1 MNEFKHNGSK
11 SFNTYCFE
19 IIPVK
24 AFTFDLRGLYIL
36 HIVRVTMPLITQWS
50 SLEGSIFKKK
60 IWLYLHVL
68 NKELCIKI

>member
-36 HIVRVTMPLITQWS
+36 HIVRVTMTRCNDRAYR
-50 SLEGSIFKKK
+50 G
-60 IWLYLHVL
+60 LHFFL
-68 NKELCIKI
+68 GYIYMF

>member
-36 HIVRVTMPLITQWS
+36 HIVRVTMTLITQ
-50 SLEGSIFKKK
+50 
-60 IWLYLHVL
+60 
-68 NKELCIKI
+68 